1 MSQENVEVLRAI
13 YERWGRGDFWT
24 PEVFDPEVEAVWA
37 SAVPDLGTSHGLHEL
52 SESFRGWVAALGEVR
67 WKAERFIELP
77 GDRVLVLMTTY
88 ARGRGS
94 GIETEGKYAHI
105 WTFRDGKATRIEGFI
120 DWASARAKAGLD
132 E

>member
-1 MSQENVEVLRAI
+1 MSQENVEVLRAV

-24 PEVFDPEVEAVWA
+24 PEVFDPDVEAVWA
-37 SAVPDLGTSHGLHEL
+37 TDVPDLGTSHGLHEL
-52 SESFRGWVAALGEVR
+52 SESFRGWVSALGEVR
-67 WKAERFIELP
+67 WKAEELIDLP
-77 GDRVLVLMTTY
+77 GDRVLVLMTTH

-120 DWASARAKAGLD
+120 DWASARAKARL
-132 E
+132 EE